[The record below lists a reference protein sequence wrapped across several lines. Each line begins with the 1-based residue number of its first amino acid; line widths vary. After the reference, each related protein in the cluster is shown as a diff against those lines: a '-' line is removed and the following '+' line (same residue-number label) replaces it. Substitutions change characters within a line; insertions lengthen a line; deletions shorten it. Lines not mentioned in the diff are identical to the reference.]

1 MKNER
6 NYGVELLRII
16 AMFLVC
22 VLHVLRFGGIMDNV
36 APLSSQYQAV
46 WLLETAAYCAVNCYG
61 LISGYVGVNSRFRLS
76 RLIRLW
82 LQVAFYCF
90 GFYVVQVL
98 FGSQKVPLSAVLK
111 SLLPVTTNF
120 YWYFTSYFCAFFF
133 FPAINWLVN
142 NMPRQKQRLCIYAS
156 LFLFCGISA
165 FRGLELFGIEAGYS
179 PLWLMALYFFGCYIR
194 KFDCLSHWSV
204 RRALLIYLGCVLAG
218 WLWRWGSETFSV
230 LDNGLLCRY
239 ISPNILLAAV
249 ALLAAC
255 LKLQAK
261 PALRKVLAVAAPL
274 SFGVYLIHQHPVV
287 LRVILT
293 DRYSFLADRHFSL
306 ILLGALAG
314 AALTFCGCA
323 ALDWLRL
330 KLFGL
335 LRIGKL
341 SDMLGEGI
349 EKTVRKLRFSEKTH
363 Q

>member
-1 MKNER
+1 M
-6 NYGVELLRII
+6 
-16 AMFLVC
+16 
-22 VLHVLRFGGIMDNV
+22 
-36 APLSSQYQAV
+36 
-46 WLLETAAYCAVNCYG
+46 
-61 LISGYVGVNSRFRLS
+61 
-76 RLIRLW
+76 
-82 LQVAFYCF
+82 
-90 GFYVVQVL
+90 
-98 FGSQKVPLSAVLK
+98 
-111 SLLPVTTNF
+111 
-120 YWYFTSYFCAFFF
+120 
-133 FPAINWLVN
+133 
-142 NMPRQKQRLCIYAS
+142 
-156 LFLFCGISA
+156 
-165 FRGLELFGIEAGYS
+165 
-179 PLWLMALYFFGCYIR
+179 
-194 KFDCLSHWSV
+194 
-204 RRALLIYLGCVLAG
+204 
-218 WLWRWGSETFSV
+218 

-261 PALRKVLAVAAPL
+261 PALRKVLAAAAPL

-293 DRYSFLADRHFSL
+293 DRYAFLADRHFSL

-330 KLFGL
+330 KLFAL

-341 SDMLGEGI
+341 SDILGEGI